1 MKKDRTSDVV
11 VLIIHSDTP
20 NFALENIPEFSVLHG
35 RGDCGVQALV
45 FITLCRILGIPAKW
59 ESGHGVHDRGNG
71 AASMGS
77 HDWAMFY
84 IAPFGWL
91 YCDPSYGGDAFRNGK
106 KQIWNYYFGN
116 LDQWR
121 HVTCNDF
128 QKQFNPAKK
137 FPRID
142 PYDNQNGEIE
152 FEDYGLTA
160 WEIDDR
166 QEILETSA
174 L

>member
-1 MKKDRTSDVV
+1 
-11 VLIIHSDTP
+11 
-20 NFALENIPEFSVLHG
+20 
-35 RGDCGVQALV
+35 
-45 FITLCRILGIPAKW
+45 
-59 ESGHGVHDRGNG
+59 
-71 AASMGS
+71 MGS

-128 QKQFNPAKK
+128 QKQFNPAKEY
-137 FPRID
+137 PRID

-160 WEIDDR
+160 WEIDDK
-166 QEILETSA
+166 QEVLETSA